1 MGFVASPET
10 QLLGKKTVYAPEID
24 DQQAPSFGEVVGAAF
39 RQENIIGAFSTR
51 EVGLPDTKD
60 DPSFD
65 AYSMFTEEEK
75 NDQAFVSTAL
85 YSDTEDELEATRK
98 QMSRERQDRDTIA
111 RGGATGMIMSGAAGV
126 MDPISLLSIGGV
138 AVNTYRAGKGILS
151 GAAVTGSVVAAET
164 ALVEAALHTQQLT
177 RTFGESSINIG
188 AGALL
193 GGVLGGTVQLL
204 PRYGIDETVV
214 REMADIMEVEPKIA
228 EGINPAINAKTGP
241 IGEDSVGAARV
252 VIGDVQVTGKAARF
266 LTEKLG
272 FDPLSRALTSKSP
285 IVRRLAAELA
295 ESPIMLDN
303 FTGQAVESLA
313 KIKSGKLYN
322 SIDNNN
328 MLYDQYTKSGA
339 PKMKRRDFNEAVAR
353 AIRTG
358 ESDIPEIK
366 ASSDFWRKELYD
378 PLKNEM
384 IELEML
390 PEDVDVSTSVNY
402 LNRVYSSGKIDAN
415 YPQFIT
421 KVSGWL
427 QKKDLDLYEQAKI
440 AQEKLDGV
448 DSSISAKGQTVYHRT
463 TSDEFFEFDQLAEK
477 SKPSFAG
484 PEGIY
489 FSPNKN
495 DPSNKAFGANVIE
508 AKVNVERPAPLMEIR
523 SEIGGDP
530 ITLGRIDLFEI
541 PSNLSGIKFLDEKGF
556 TQTVDGVGYQAKT
569 YSKKDLELM
578 LKNKNLFKTVDPER
592 LFPGDVKLLKESGY
606 DGFSLKS
613 AAGKP
618 DQLVALSKDQVSI
631 VSFNGKKPTSTPKT
645 AITSAKEKADL
656 QAIIDKAEYKSGRDF
671 EAQDY
676 DDIAAQIAQRIK
688 GSPGGRLPYDW
699 KMGEG
704 TAKVGKVNALR
715 GPLRN
720 RTFQIDDEIIEE
732 FLENDIEVLGARYLQ
747 QTAADIELTRQFG
760 SVDMVDQIQAV
771 NKEYRDRAD
780 GITDPKERAQL
791 ERERNADIRDLNGMR
806 DRMRGVYGFQEDN
819 IWTRIGRSSRDL
831 NYLRLLGGVTIS
843 SFPDVARIVMAEGFA
858 KTFSKGLAPLISN
871 TKNFKIAA
879 SEAKSWGIGTDV
891 LMAGKSDV
899 IADVG
904 DYVSGGTAVERALRS
919 GANNFGKI
927 NFLDRWTSGMKQ
939 LHAVTMQ
946 TSIFDGL
953 SKGKYDKR
961 LGRLGIDKQA
971 ANDMMAQV
979 VKHGKNEDGVWITG
993 AKNWDRPDLERMW
1006 GVAMRKES
1014 DRVIIMPGQEKPL
1027 FMSSEMGKTIGQF
1040 RSFILSATQRVF
1052 IAGVQNQDHNTMGGI
1067 ISLVGMGAFSYV
1079 IKQQLAGREVSEDP
1093 AVWITEGIDRSGVLG
1108 VVGEI
1113 NNTIEKISS
1122 NSVGLRPLLG
1132 ISAPASRFVSRSVSE
1147 SILGPSL
1154 GSLLSTTVAASN
1166 ALTSSG
1172 PMTDSDIRTLRRLI
1186 PLQNLS
1192 GVNKIF
1198 DEIET
1203 AIGDM

>member
-24 DQQAPSFGEVVGAAF
+24 EQQAPSFGEVVGAAF

-75 NDQAFVSTAL
+75 SDQAFVSTAL
-85 YSDTEDELEATRK
+85 YADNEDELEATRK

-111 RGGATGMIMSGAAGV
+111 RGGATGTIMSGAAGV
-126 MDPISLLSIGGV
+126 MDPISFLSIGGV

-204 PRYGIDETVV
+204 PRYGIDETVI

-313 KIKSGKLYN
+313 KIKSGRLYN

-328 MLYDQYTKSGA
+328 MLYEQYTKSGA
-339 PKMKRRDFNEAVAR
+339 PKMKRRDFNEAVSR

-378 PLKNEM
+378 PLKDEM
-384 IELEML
+384 IELKML

-427 QKKDLDLYEQAKI
+427 QKKDVDLYEQAKI
-440 AQEKLDGV
+440 AQVKLDELGAKGAADADTV
-448 DSSISAKGQTVYHRT
+448 AGTTPVGSTVKAGDRGNTGKVIFNDGNTVIVRFVNKKLGTTANKTFTQDQVTSIS
-463 TSDEFFEFDQLAEK
+463 K
-477 SKPSFAG
+477 STKPA
-484 PEGIY
+484 
-489 FSPNKN
+489 
-495 DPSNKAFGANVIE
+495 
-508 AKVNVERPAPLMEIR
+508 
-523 SEIGGDP
+523 
-530 ITLGRIDLFEI
+530 
-541 PSNLSGIKFLDEKGF
+541 
-556 TQTVDGVGYQAKT
+556 
-569 YSKKDLELM
+569 
-578 LKNKNLFKTVDPER
+578 
-592 LFPGDVKLLKESGY
+592 
-606 DGFSLKS
+606 
-613 AAGKP
+613 
-618 DQLVALSKDQVSI
+618 
-631 VSFNGKKPTSTPKT
+631 
-645 AITSAKEKADL
+645 AKEKADL

-704 TAKVGKVNALR
+704 TAKVGKVSALR

-1014 DRVIIMPGQEKPL
+1014 DRVIIIPGQEKPL

-1093 AVWITEGIDRSGVLG
+1093 AVWITEGIDRSGVIG